1 MVFQCLSTRNTPQI
15 QNFNINLMRSFL
27 LFCFI
32 LFTSGLIR
40 AQNYSKDVKM
50 GEKAARQ
57 VGTEMGY
64 YKHDS
69 LELLI
74 KSVGK
79 KLVAAL
85 EKKPTEFE
93 FEFNLVDAEEPNAFA
108 LPGGHIYVTRG
119 ILPLIQNEDELAGII
134 GHEIMHVIQRHSV
147 KQFNREIVPA
157 VLKIPGNIINAITFS
172 RLGNIIN
179 VPIDIIASPF
189 IAKYSRKHEKEAD
202 DLGIELAARA
212 GYNPIKLADALDRLS
227 KEIEALTGEA
237 ERRSFLSDH
246 PYTPL
251 RSEDIRTRSKT
262 LVPAKSS
269 PVAASQ
275 ENFMQKFN
283 GLCFGHNPKNGV
295 FVDTLF
301 VHPELGVSFIL
312 PSGWTKDNGKTEVT
326 AHPKEKDAALAL
338 SIASD
343 SLNLK
348 QCVEQIHKKLKQSKN
363 AKVDFSG
370 DTTLNGLPAHI
381 LRVTNIKKGEEI
393 ILELIWV
400 EYKHIVYQLEGVCIN
415 GKRNVTA
422 KALRS
427 FKPMTPNERNLVM
440 IYELQVVSAQNNETL
455 EQLSKRTENKLNP
468 ELTLIF
474 NDLDKKTTLQSGKTV
489 KVIKKTPYKP

>member
-15 QNFNINLMRSFL
+15 LNFNINLMRTFL
-27 LFCFI
+27 LLCFV
-32 LFTSGLIR
+32 LFTSGLIQ

-50 GEKAARQ
+50 GDKAAQQ
-57 VGTEMGY
+57 VGAEMGY

-74 KSVGK
+74 KAIGK

-157 VLKIPGNIINAITFS
+157 VLKVPGNIINAITFS

-227 KEIEALTGEA
+227 KEIEALTGQA

-246 PYTPL
+246 PYTPF

-262 LVPAKSS
+262 LVIAKYP

-275 ENFMQKFN
+275 ENFLQKFN

-301 VHPELGVSFIL
+301 VQPELGISFIL
-312 PSGWTKDNGKTEVT
+312 PSGWAKENEKDQVT
-326 AHPKEKDAALAL
+326 ANHKDKDAAIAL
-338 SIASD
+338 SIASN
-343 SLNLK
+343 SLSLK
-348 QCVEQIHKKLKQSKN
+348 QCVEQIQKKLKQSKQAN
-363 AKVDFSG
+363 VNFSG
-370 DTTLNGLPAHI
+370 DTTLNGMPAYI
-381 LRVTNIKKGEEI
+381 LRMNNTKKGQEI

-400 EYKHIVYQLEGVCIN
+400 EHNHIVYQLEGVCIN
-415 GKRNVTA
+415 GKRKATA
-422 KALRS
+422 QALRS
-427 FKPMTPNERNLVM
+427 FKPMTANERDLVM
-440 IYELQVVSAQNNETL
+440 IYELQVVLSQNNESI
-455 EQLSKRTENKLNP
+455 EDLSKRTNNKLNP
-468 ELTLIF
+468 ELTLVF
-474 NDLDKKTTLQSGKTV
+474 NDLDKKTLLTGNKPV
-489 KVIKKTPYKP
+489 KIIKKATYNP